1 MNFAQLFGHTFAAER
16 AASLFATVHAQK
28 GCAKFNEVVRWPG
41 PLPAEAAQGGGG
53 LRFSTVDAIS
63 QISCQPWRPAGAS
76 RGAGPAGTG
85 AYATG
90 CGRGAG
96 GSGHAPGRSRAA
108 AGTARG

>member
-1 MNFAQLFGHTFAAER
+1 MNFAQLFGHTFAAEKV
-16 AASLFATVHAQK
+16 ANLFGTVYAQK
-28 GCAKFNEVVRWPG
+28 GCAKFSEVVRWPG
-41 PLPAEAAQGGGG
+41 TLPAEAAQGGGG